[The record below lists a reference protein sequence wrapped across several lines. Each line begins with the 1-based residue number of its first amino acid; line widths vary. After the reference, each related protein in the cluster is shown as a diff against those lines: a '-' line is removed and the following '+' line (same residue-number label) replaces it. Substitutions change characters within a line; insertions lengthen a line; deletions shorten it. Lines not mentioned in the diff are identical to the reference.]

1 MGFAG
6 ATVEAW
12 PRPRA
17 FPRPEA
23 LERPVDVLPG
33 VGPAVKK
40 KLAKLG
46 LERIVDLVWYR
57 PFRYEEPVDE
67 KRIAELSIDE
77 EALVDVETHLG
88 QLERHVALRADRVQG
103 LQVDVTGRARRGGV
117 LHGLT
122 QQVEGRGD
130 PGGVQRPHG
139 GHRGLH
145 GLSSDKARREPA
157 GEAVG
162 A

>member
-67 KRIAELSIDE
+67 KRIA
-77 EALVDVETHLG
+77 
-88 QLERHVALRADRVQG
+88 
-103 LQVDVTGRARRGGV
+103 
-117 LHGLT
+117 
-122 QQVEGRGD
+122 
-130 PGGVQRPHG
+130 
-139 GHRGLH
+139 
-145 GLSSDKARREPA
+145 
-157 GEAVG
+157 
-162 A
+162 